1 MTWNSLISTRNLK
14 LAWRRINTGTNLQY
28 KRFFR
33 EAYLVYES
41 AAEKHIKVLH
51 DDLARMAWKPGYAEK
66 LYLPKPSGLQRPLS
80 LLRIEDQILL
90 QAIANMFAGRLYS
103 KRQKVE
109 LKTVFSNKLARPR
122 DSIFFVEKWQITYHA
137 FQEQCK
143 SLFNNGFEWSAHF
156 DLSSFYDTLSHD
168 LLLSNGIPRNSDP
181 STKKILANWL
191 MHWSAESEKT
201 KTGHGI
207 PQGPIASDFLAETFF
222 LPIDISLQKQSIKYL
237 RYVDDIRLF
246 GQTENEVRKAAILL
260 EQECRELGLIPQS
273 TKFEIRRLKSAEDA
287 MGALPSI
294 APTTKRDASE
304 PVMSAE
310 QALKILA
317 TAIDGKPQKV
327 KDKSRFRFVMY
338 RAPEDTEFLKIA
350 VRLLPR
356 HPEHIDAFV
365 AYFSNFKKRRSIARA
380 ALKYL
385 KTDVP
390 YSYVR
395 GELWHIVARLAGP
408 KELRCGLG
416 MARLDSQERSRCVA
430 LSWGVMH
437 FLIVCERDG
446 LDRRVTSIRRRLTKE
461 HPISR
466 SLLAPI
472 LSDQEFAPNGPAVA
486 LLREGGLMEQ
496 LAGARELQRRN
507 LALETLEL
515 QQNELPMACRTA
527 LMSLGVIRR
536 RQKINRDY
544 VSEVLANLYGCRSAL
559 MWRQL
564 LGPEYEL
571 AWQILSEAE
580 ALFSG
585 AYSDWLGR
593 QDSFNDIVV
602 RQLFGFLKSN
612 KLNGYSKTVGTNG
625 KLVHYGVLIAKG
637 HPFDTAYPNEA
648 DALRIVHDRRNR
660 LPGSHPYDLK
670 GGAQNTWLTK
680 DEQKLLVP
688 KLRYALNSIALVV
701 QHNS

>member
-1 MTWNSLISTRNLK
+1 MKWNSLISTQNLK
-14 LAWRRINTGTNLQY
+14 LAWRRINTGTNIQY

-41 AAEKHIKVLH
+41 AAEKHIKQLH
-51 DDLARMAWKPGYAEK
+51 DDLARKVWKPGYAEK

-80 LLRIEDQILL
+80 LLKIEDQILL
-90 QAIANMFAGRLYS
+90 QAIANLFARSLYS

-109 LKTVFSNKLARPR
+109 LKTVFSNKLAKPR

-137 FQEQCK
+137 FQEQCRK
-143 SLFNNGFEWSAHF
+143 LFNNGFEWSAHF
-156 DLSSFYDTLSHD
+156 DLSAFYDTISHD
-168 LLLSNGIPRNSDP
+168 LLLSNGSSRNSDP
-181 STKKILANWL
+181 NTKKIVADWL

-222 LPIDISLQKQSIKYL
+222 LPIDINLQMQSFKYL

-246 GQTENEVRKAAILL
+246 GKTENEVRKAAIHL

-273 TKFEIRRLKSAEDA
+273 TKFEIRQLKSAEDA

-294 APTTKRDASE
+294 APTNLRDAFE

-310 QALKILA
+310 QARKILA
-317 TAIDGKPQKV
+317 TAIDGKPQRV

-350 VRLLPR
+350 VRLLSR

-365 AYFSNFKKRRSIARA
+365 YYFSNFKKRRSIARA

-385 KTDVP
+385 ETDVP

-408 KELRCGLG
+408 EELRCGLR
-416 MARLDSQERSRCVA
+416 MARLDSKERSRCVA

-437 FLIVCERDG
+437 FLIVCEREG

-472 LSDQEFAPNGPAVA
+472 LSDREFAPNGHVAA
-486 LLREGGLMEQ
+486 LLREGRLMEQ

-507 LALETLEL
+507 LTLQALDL
-515 QQNELPMACRTA
+515 QQTELPMACRTT

-536 RQKINRDY
+536 RQ
-544 VSEVLANLYGCRSAL
+544 
-559 MWRQL
+559 M
-564 LGPEYEL
+564 
-571 AWQILSEAE
+571 
-580 ALFSG
+580 
-585 AYSDWLGR
+585 
-593 QDSFNDIVV
+593 
-602 RQLFGFLKSN
+602 
-612 KLNGYSKTVGTNG
+612 TN
-625 KLVHYGVLIAKG
+625 
-637 HPFDTAYPNEA
+637 
-648 DALRIVHDRRNR
+648 
-660 LPGSHPYDLK
+660 
-670 GGAQNTWLTK
+670 
-680 DEQKLLVP
+680 
-688 KLRYALNSIALVV
+688 
-701 QHNS
+701 